1 MCIRDSHRGAL
12 PGLAAALAASV
23 DRRPAVVTWAPTT
36 ADRRRSRGFDH
47 AQLLAAAVSRHLRL
61 PCRPLLVRAAG
72 PPQTGQPLAR
82 RRLGPRFD
90 APGPVPAHV
99 LVVDDVVTSGATV
112 AAAARALRAGGA
124 ALVDVL
130 AAARGQHA
138 SADEVARAI
147 LGGPGQHT
155 APPAYTGSVA
165 HGSVV
170 ASRCQSQAK
179 RPT

>member
-1 MCIRDSHRGAL
+1 M
-12 PGLAAALAASV
+12 AA
-23 DRRPAVVTWAPTT
+23 RPPLKP
-36 ADRRRSRGFDH
+36 ADRPPVPGMS
-47 AQLLAAAVSRHLRL
+47 LEVWSWLREAMVV
-61 PCRPLLVRAAG
+61 RPHVVAKVRAA
-72 PPQTGQPLAR
+72 L
-82 RRLGPRFD
+82 
-90 APGPVPAHV
+90 
-99 LVVDDVVTSGATV
+99 
-112 AAAARALRAGGA
+112 
-124 ALVDVL
+124 
-130 AAARGQHA
+130 ARGQHA